1 PPRGEGTRP
10 RAAGPKRSGA
20 GLLRPR
26 GVLHGRPG
34 SALRGGARSGSGLH
48 DHLAVDNRQALAR
61 LVVHAH
67 GLLLAFVAVGHVV
80 TDHLVLGT
88 ERNAV
93 RRLAV
98 AAHGAGGAVGVA
110 IGHVVADHGRGLGG
124 VGDGAAVG
132 LDALHNPAAH
142 MVAVHPVADVAAG
155 HGAGRGRDLL
165 AVAAAHLVAD
175 QATDHRTGDGAAD
188 VTVALGQPFLH
199 HHVLTDLAR
208 RGGGAGRTH
217 RVA

>member
-1 PPRGEGTRP
+1 MVRSESGKRPLYGPPRGEGTR
-10 RAAGPKRSGA
+10 RRGAGPKRSGA

-26 GVLHGRPG
+26 GVLHGGPG

-98 AAHGAGGAVGVA
+98 AAHGAGGAVGV
-110 IGHVVADHGRGLGG
+110 
-124 VGDGAAVG
+124 
-132 LDALHNPAAH
+132 P
-142 MVAVHPVADVAAG
+142 
-155 HGAGRGRDLL
+155 
-165 AVAAAHLVAD
+165 
-175 QATDHRTGDGAAD
+175 
-188 VTVALGQPFLH
+188 
-199 HHVLTDLAR
+199 
-208 RGGGAGRTH
+208 
-217 RVA
+217 